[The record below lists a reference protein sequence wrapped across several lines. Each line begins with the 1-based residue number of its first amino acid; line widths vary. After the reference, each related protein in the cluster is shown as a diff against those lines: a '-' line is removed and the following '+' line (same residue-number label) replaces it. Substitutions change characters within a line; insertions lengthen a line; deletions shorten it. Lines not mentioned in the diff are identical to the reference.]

1 MSSNSQ
7 DFKTGYVA
15 IVGQPNVG
23 KSTLVNNLL
32 NFRLSITTPKP
43 QTTRHRILGIKSGKN
58 YQIIFWDTPGLIDPV
73 YRLQS
78 VMVKAAQ
85 AAIAEA
91 DVNLFLVEASAMS
104 KPTAKDV
111 DILNQLLLAAKPII
125 LAINKVDLLE
135 KRLLLPL
142 IDAYRKLHGFVD
154 IIPISAM
161 KAENLDALE
170 QVIVKQL
177 PTGPAFYPQDALT
190 EHPERFFV
198 GEIIREKI
206 LLNYGEEVPYS
217 TAVVIDEFREQKGR
231 KDLIKA
237 RIVVEKNSQKA
248 IIIGKGGSALKN
260 VGQLARQE
268 IEEFLGRPVFLELWV
283 AVREK
288 WRQKDTYL
296 KEFGYE

>member
-1 MSSNSQ
+1 MSSIAQ

-15 IVGQPNVG
+15 IVGRPNVG
-23 KSTLVNNLL
+23 KSTLVNKLL
-32 NFRLSITTPKP
+32 SFRLSIITPKP
-43 QTTRHRILGIKSGKN
+43 QTTRHRILGIKSGEN

-73 YRLQS
+73 YKLQS

-85 AAIAEA
+85 TAIAEA
-91 DVNLFLVEASAMS
+91 DVNLFLIEAAA
-104 KPTAKDV
+104 KLEPAAKDV
-111 DILNQLLLAAKPII
+111 DILNHLILAAKPII

-142 IDAYRKLHGFVD
+142 IDAYQKLHNFAD
-154 IIPISAM
+154 IVPISALQG
-161 KAENLDALE
+161 ENLGALE
-170 QVIVKQL
+170 EVIVRL
-177 PTGPAFYPQDALT
+177 IPTGPAFYPQDSLT

-198 GEIIREKI
+198 SEIIREKI
-206 LLNYGEEVPYS
+206 LLSYGDEVPYS

-237 RIVVEKNSQKA
+237 RIVVEKSSQKA
-248 IIIGKGGSALKN
+248 IIIGKGGSALKK

-288 WRQKDTYL
+288 WRQKDAFL